1 MKKRRMNM
9 VRRNNRLG
17 TYLML
22 VVFAF
27 AAYGSYVI
35 WNKKETKRAVTKVE
49 RSVKA
54 AQEAW

>member
-1 MKKRRMNM
+1 M

>member
-1 MKKRRMNM
+1 MNM
-9 VRRNNRLG
+9 ARRNSRLG

-27 AAYGSYVI
+27 AAYGGYVI
-35 WNKKETKRAVTKVE
+35 WNKKETQKTVTKVE

-54 AQEAW
+54 AQKAW